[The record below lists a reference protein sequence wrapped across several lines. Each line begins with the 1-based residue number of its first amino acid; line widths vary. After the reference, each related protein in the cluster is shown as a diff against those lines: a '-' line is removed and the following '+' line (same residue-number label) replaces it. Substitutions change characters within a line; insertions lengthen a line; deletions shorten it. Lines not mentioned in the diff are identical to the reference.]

1 MVENPFSLGVNLQ
14 VGSGE
19 ALEAN
24 WSKLTTRNW
33 LEIYNSDA
41 QKFNRSRGNGVIHTV
56 NISPFLILAEGVDE
70 NCGDCPINIKNKKT
84 GTVCNGM
91 KKSRNEILP
100 AIVTSESIMNMET
113 WKSTLRESKAN
124 CSHFIK

>member
-56 NISPFLILAEGVDE
+56 NISPFLIVRLTSSRIFLSPKDFETLS
-70 NCGDCPINIKNKKT
+70 NLTRTSPFSKIIK
-84 GTVCNGM
+84 
-91 KKSRNEILP
+91 
-100 AIVTSESIMNMET
+100 
-113 WKSTLRESKAN
+113 
-124 CSHFIK
+124 